1 MRNVPSPHLGI
12 LVFSLLF
19 LPLLVTDTLGQAW
32 QAIYGDLNHQRGHK
46 RVIPVTG
53 ACASSVGD
61 GYVAVGYSQENL
73 GDIYVVRTD
82 NNGVTLWENTYDV
95 NNGNHD
101 VGESIVEAVDGSGF
115 IVVGHTT
122 SGSNT
127 DVVLMKIDCNGTLV
141 WLRTYDLFES
151 EIGLDLIE
159 KPNGGSSPDIIVVGE
174 VRYTNSSNALMLR
187 TTSAGSVVWF
197 DTYNHST
204 LDGFNA
210 VTKLASGNLMAVGYT
225 HELGGSAEGFTV
237 EVEPLGGAIISSGKF
252 GGPGDEVF
260 YSVIELQNPVEV
272 DNNGVPNVVIA
283 GYSSSFTTDRDIYLV
298 KFNGTDPC
306 AGPTQ
311 VIYRTPS
318 NDDEEAK
325 TIREIPFPSSGG
337 GEFSQ
342 WDLVFTGYTDEGA
355 TRDMIIKT
363 VTPALTP
370 GWINN
375 RFGHQDVD
383 EGWSVFP
390 VAQGSG
396 RTEGFILCGFTLSD
410 WYANGDPSDMYLV
423 KTNSNG
429 SSEHPCEVPFLVIP
443 EYPEYPHECITPDF
457 DAPFYADDDPFTPM
471 VSHNWYQEVC
481 TNGTNGAKRVQLS
494 EEESSALT
502 SQPNPVASGT
512 DVILIVPN
520 LLQSDQLRVN
530 IVNALGETL
539 PANVRQISHATGEIY
554 LDTENLPSGSYR
566 ISVYTGETLWSGQII
581 ILQ

>member
-1 MRNVPSPHLGI
+1 MRNVPSLHLGI
-12 LVFSLLF
+12 LVLSLLF
-19 LPLLVTDTLGQAW
+19 LPLLVIDSLGQTW
-32 QAIYGDLNHQRGHK
+32 QAIYGNLNNQHGHK

-53 ACASSVGD
+53 SCATSGGD
-61 GYVAVGYSQENL
+61 GYIAVGYSEESSD
-73 GDIYVVRTD
+73 DIYVVRTN
-82 NNGVTLWENTYDV
+82 NNGMTLWENTYDV
-95 NNGNHD
+95 NNGNQD
-101 VGESIVEAVDGSGF
+101 VGESIIEAVDGSGF

-122 SGSNT
+122 LGTNT

-141 WLRTYDLFES
+141 WLRTYDISGS

-159 KPNGGSSPDIIVVGE
+159 KPIGGSSPDIVAVGE
-174 VRYTNSSNALMLR
+174 VRYTNSSNAFMLR
-187 TTSAGSVVWF
+187 TTSTGVYVWF
-197 DTYNHST
+197 DTYDYLT

-225 HELGGSAEGFTV
+225 QELGGGADGFTV
-237 EVEPLGGAIISSGKF
+237 EVEPIGGSPILTGKF
-252 GGPGDEVF
+252 GGPGDEIF

-283 GYSSSFTTDRDIYLV
+283 GYSSSFATDRDIYLV

-342 WDLVFTGYTDEGA
+342 WDLVFTGYTDEGPS
-355 TRDMIIKT
+355 RDMIIKT
-363 VTPALTP
+363 VTPALAP

-375 RFGHQDVD
+375 RFGLDDVE

-410 WYANGDPSDMYLV
+410 WYANGDLSDMYLV

-429 SSEHPCEVPFLVIP
+429 SSELPCEIPFLVIP
-443 EYPEYPHECITPDF
+443 EFPEYPHECIIPDF
-457 DAPFYADDDPFTPM
+457 DVPFYSDDDPFTPM
-471 VSHNWYQEVC
+471 ASHNWYQEVC
-481 TNGTNGAKRVQLS
+481 TNGANGAKRVQLT
-494 EEESSALT
+494 EDEGSALT
-502 SQPNPVASGT
+502 SQPNPVTSGT

-539 PANVRQISHATGEIY
+539 PVNVRQISHATGEIY
-554 LDTENLPSGSYR
+554 LDTDNLPSGSYR
-566 ISVYTGETLWSGQII
+566 ISVSTEETLWSGQII